1 MRLFLELRKRFQT
14 QYPDEKFSVL
24 LAVKLRDEGTGAWED
39 EIELY
44 AGPIEY
50 RCTLE
55 AKNQHLGSLARRYVT
70 SEGGLDPFLGLH
82 AP

>member
-1 MRLFLELRKRFQT
+1 MQH
-14 QYPDEKFSVL
+14 PHEKFSVL
-24 LAVKLRDEGTGAWED
+24 LAVKQRDDGTGAWED

-50 RCTLE
+50 RRTLE
-55 AKNQHLGSLARRYVT
+55 SKNGQLGSLARRYVS
-70 SEGGLDPFLGLH
+70 SESGLDPFLGLP